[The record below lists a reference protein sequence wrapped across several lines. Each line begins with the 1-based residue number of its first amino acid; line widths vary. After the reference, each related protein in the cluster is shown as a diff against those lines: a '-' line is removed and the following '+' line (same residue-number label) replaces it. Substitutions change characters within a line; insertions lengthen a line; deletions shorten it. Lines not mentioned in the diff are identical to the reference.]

1 MEAGVKADRDG
12 IRARVSIYTQV
23 ALCIVGMSLYFNAG
37 KIKARNGARDH
48 AVLWA
53 ALSLVV
59 SLVVFWTGAVGS
71 PGCSPRWRCLRA
83 SPWFALPSTV
93 AATRAPP

>member
-37 KIKARNGARDH
+37 KIEARNGARDH

-59 SLVVFWTGAVGS
+59 SLVVFWTGAGWIV
-71 PGCSPRWRCLRA
+71 WVLA
-83 SPWFALPSTV
+83 QVALLAGITLVRV
-93 AATRAPP
+93 ALDGRGD